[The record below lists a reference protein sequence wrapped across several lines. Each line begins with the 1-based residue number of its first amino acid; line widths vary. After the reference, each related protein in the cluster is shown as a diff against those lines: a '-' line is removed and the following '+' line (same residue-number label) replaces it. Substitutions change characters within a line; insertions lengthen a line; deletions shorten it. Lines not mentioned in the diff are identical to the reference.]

1 MGCLLIV
8 MLIKF
13 TQIKRQPLS
22 GPNPITAGA
31 YRNTQL
37 KTEWLMN
44 WKKADMQFL
53 KSAAVFYT
61 VDNID
66 DINIGVFTFIIW
78 IVFYKM

>member
-1 MGCLLIV
+1 
-8 MLIKF
+8 
-13 TQIKRQPLS
+13 
-22 GPNPITAGA
+22 
-31 YRNTQL
+31 
-37 KTEWLMN
+37 MN